1 MDSRDGRL
9 SGRFYSDFGLHKK
22 KKKVL
27 MNSSVNSV
35 AVRDKSIIFLLLHHL
50 LFRFSIKDLA
60 RELQRF
66 PYIL

>member
-1 MDSRDGRL
+1 
-9 SGRFYSDFGLHKK
+9 
-22 KKKVL
+22 
-27 MNSSVNSV
+27 MNSSVNSI
-35 AVRDKSIIFLLLHHL
+35 AVTGKSIIFLLLQHL

>member
-1 MDSRDGRL
+1 MVHYQD
-9 SGRFYSDFGLHKK
+9 DFIRISVCT

-27 MNSSVNSV
+27 MNSSVNSI